1 MKGSGFHH
9 HGPGADKI
17 KIKPSHG
24 HGALASGSE
33 KAAAMAIAA
42 CVFNSDLPNYV
53 LLVEPWN
60 FIALLCV
67 YFYDS

>member
-9 HGPGADKI
+9 HGPGANKI
-17 KIKPSHG
+17 KIKIKTSYG
-24 HGALASGSE
+24 HGALASGSGT
-33 KAAAMAIAA
+33 AAAMAIVAR
-42 CVFNSDLPNYV
+42 VFNSDLPNYI

-67 YFYDS
+67 YF

>member
-9 HGPGADKI
+9 HGPGANKI
-17 KIKPSHG
+17 KIKIKTSHG
-24 HGALASGSE
+24 HGALASGSGR
-33 KAAAMAIAA
+33 AAAMGIASS
-42 CVFNSDLPNYV
+42 VFNSDIPNYI

-67 YFYDS
+67 Y